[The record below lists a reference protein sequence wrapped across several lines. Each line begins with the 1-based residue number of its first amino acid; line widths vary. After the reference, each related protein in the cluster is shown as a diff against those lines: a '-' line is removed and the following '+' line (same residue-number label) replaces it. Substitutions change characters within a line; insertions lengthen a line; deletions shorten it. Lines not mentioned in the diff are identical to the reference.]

1 MIEVKDLGPQFSYR
15 GVFFVEYL
23 GPILIV
29 LLYAFRPAIIFG
41 TDSTPVDILNN
52 LSLKNWNSP
61 VGSSNYNAFVQSLAI
76 CLWVLHFVKREFETF
91 FVHKFSRATMPL
103 FNLFKNS
110 MYYWGFALGVAYPLT
125 HSQFTAP
132 EKNQVLFGVALWIAS
147 QATNFA
153 VHAQLSGMR
162 KEEGDKD
169 RQPPK
174 GFLFSLVSCPNYT
187 AEVLG
192 WVAWTTLTQ
201 IFMSGFFT
209 LAGLIQ
215 MTEWALSKHRG
226 YISSATT
233 DEAKKKIKSKKAI
246 IPFVI

>member
-1 MIEVKDLGPQFSYR
+1 MKDLGPQFSYR
-15 GVFFVEYL
+15 GVFIVEYL

-29 LLYAFRPAIIFG
+29 LLYAFRPSFLFG
-41 TDSTPVDILNN
+41 TGLQSIDLVNN
-52 LSLKNWNSP
+52 LSLKNWNAP
-61 VGSSNYNAFVQSLAI
+61 EGSKDYNRFVQSLAI
-76 CLWVLHFVKREFETF
+76 VLWVLHFAKREFETF

-110 MYYWGFALGVAYPLT
+110 MYYWGFAVGVAYPLS
-125 HSQFTAP
+125 HPLFTAP
-132 EKNQVLFGVALWIAS
+132 GKTQVLIALALWIAS
-147 QATNFA
+147 QSTNYA
-153 VHAQLSGMR
+153 VHAQLAGMR

-209 LAGLIQ
+209 IAGLIQ

-226 YISSATT
+226 YISSAST
-233 DEAKKKIKSKKAI
+233 DDAKKKLKAKKAI